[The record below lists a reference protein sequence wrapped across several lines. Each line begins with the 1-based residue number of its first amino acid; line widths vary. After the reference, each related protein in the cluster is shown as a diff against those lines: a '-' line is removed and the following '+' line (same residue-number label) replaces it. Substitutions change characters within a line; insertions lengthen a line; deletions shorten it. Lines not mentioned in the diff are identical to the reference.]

1 VNRARPDA
9 LPLPPLPL
17 GAAAPWHPSRRAAT
31 RRHVLIGA
39 LAASLA
45 LHLALTQWPIAFD
58 ALPEMAPLQVTI
70 TEMPPP
76 PKPAAAVAAAP
87 ARAKRTARRPTP
99 PSTPP
104 PAPLAVPGAAPAP
117 ADETLFSAAPAEA
130 VAPMPAVSEP
140 PTEIVAAAD
149 TITAYPPVQ
158 LPPRLELA
166 YTVFLGT
173 QGFMIG
179 EATYRFEHT
188 GNQYRIATV
197 AQASGLAALLIRG
210 KGKLESRGLITPTGL
225 LPQEFAIERG
235 SADRREVAHFD
246 WESGVVTLHG
256 DQTET
261 LEIPT
266 FDPLV
271 VMWQS
276 YFSPPTGDEQSF
288 NLATTRRVRKYTV
301 TREGSERIE
310 WKQGEILTERWHRR
324 SDDGKTDGY
333 VWVAPSLH
341 YVPVKLRVVAT
352 NRGTLEA
359 LLDSIRIDEPVA
371 QR

>member
-1 VNRARPDA
+1 
-9 LPLPPLPL
+9 
-17 GAAAPWHPSRRAAT
+17 
-31 RRHVLIGA
+31 
-39 LAASLA
+39 
-45 LHLALTQWPIAFD
+45 
-58 ALPEMAPLQVTI
+58 
-70 TEMPPP
+70 
-76 PKPAAAVAAAP
+76 
-87 ARAKRTARRPTP
+87 
-99 PSTPP
+99 
-104 PAPLAVPGAAPAP
+104 VPGPASAP
-117 ADETLFSAAPAEA
+117 ADEALVPAAPPEPAAPLPA
-130 VAPMPAVSEP
+130 VAAP
-140 PTEIVAAAD
+140 PTEIVAAAE
-149 TITAYPPVQ
+149 TITTYPPVE

-188 GNQYRIATV
+188 GNRYRISTV

-225 LPQEFAIERG
+225 QPQEFAIERG
-235 SADRREVAHFD
+235 SAERREVAHFD

-261 LEIPT
+261 LELPT

-276 YFSPPTGDEQSF
+276 YFSPPTGNEQSF
-288 NLATTRRVRKYTV
+288 NLATTRRVRRYTV
-301 TREGSERIE
+301 TREGNERIE

-324 SDDGKTDGY
+324 SDDGRTDGY

-341 YVPVKLRVVAT
+341 YVPIKLRVVAT

-371 QR
+371 QQ